1 MNKYAK
7 VFLVLLRLA
16 LGWMFLYSG
25 LTKIM
30 DPSWSAAGLLTHA
43 STFSGFYN
51 WLASPGLIGFT
62 NFVNEW
68 GQLLLGISLILGLF
82 VRLSS
87 VLGAALMILYYLPIL
102 KFPYPNEHSF
112 IVDEHII
119 YALALLVLATVSAG
133 KIFGLASW
141 CSKLPWCARHPRL
154 QRVLD

>member
-7 VFLVLLRLA
+7 VFLVLLRLS

-25 LTKIM
+25 ITKII
-30 DPSWSAAGLLTHA
+30 DPSWTAAGLLTHA
-43 STFSGFYN
+43 STFSGFYS
-51 WLASPGLIGFT
+51 WLASPELISIT

-87 VLGAALMILYYLPIL
+87 VLGAALMLLYYFPIL
-102 KFPYPNEHSF
+102 KFPYPNEHSY

-119 YALALLVLATVSAG
+119 YALALLVLASFSAG
-133 KIFGLASW
+133 KIFGLAGW
-141 CSKLPWCARHPRL
+141 CSKMSWCARYPKLRSIFE
-154 QRVLD
+154 